1 MATSIT
7 ITKTGP
13 LLDANVSSTLK
24 RGIRAGIFDVA
35 SEVVGTVQEQLYGG
49 HGWVTGRLRGSIG
62 ARQFSDL
69 GYEVRSGAI
78 TGEPLVYAYWVETGK
93 RRGLQTRF
101 RGYQMFQ
108 RAAEKWNSNRS
119 RIAKIM
125 LTQIKQALK

>member
-13 LLDANVSSTLK
+13 LLDANVSNTLK